1 MSQLAEFTGSTP
13 RFALPYLFA
22 GQTQKEFFVNE
33 AHALIDLLLQPVID
47 GESNTPP
54 PAPIEGETW
63 LVDDNPTGLWTDQA
77 GAVAGFIGGNWL
89 FIPPVNGLRV
99 WDRAVN
105 QQLIYRD
112 SWQQPQE
119 PTDVTGGSVVDIE
132 LRAAFTQL
140 IEALRI
146 SGIFPE

>member
-1 MSQLAEFTGSTP
+1 MSQLVEFTGSTP

-33 AHALIDLLLQPVID
+33 AHALIDLLLQPVIE

-54 PAPIEGETW
+54 STPVEGETW
-63 LVDDNPTGLWTDQA
+63 LVADNPTGLWADQA
-77 GAVAGFIGGNWL
+77 GVVAGFTGGTWL
-89 FIPPVNGLRV
+89 FITPTNGLRV
-99 WDRAVN
+99 WDKAAN
-105 QQLIYRD
+105 QQIIYRD
-112 SWQQPQE
+112 SWQQPLE
-119 PTDVTGGSVVDIE
+119 PASVTGGSVVDIE
-132 LRAAFTQL
+132 LRAAFNQL